1 MAQKKDNNLLLIA
14 GAVVLYFLL
23 FKKKAAKPGGGGGSG
38 SGSGAG
44 IFSSVT
50 PQQKARIK
58 ADVSKAINKLN
69 IEPEADEMDSFKKQY
84 YQDIQQCKI

>member
-1 MAQKKDNNLLLIA
+1 MANKKNNNLLLIA

-23 FKKKAAKPGGGGGSG
+23 FKKKAAKPSGGGGSG
-38 SGSGAG
+38 AGSGTM
-44 IFSSVT
+44 FSNIT
-50 PQQKARIK
+50 PQQRARIK
-58 ADVSKAINKLN
+58 ADVSKAVKSLN

>member
-1 MAQKKDNNLLLIA
+1 M
-14 GAVVLYFLL
+14 YFLL
-23 FKKKAAKPGGGGGSG
+23 FKKKTAKPGDGGGSG
-38 SGSGAG
+38 GGSGAG
-44 IFSSVT
+44 IFSNVT

-58 ADVSKAINKLN
+58 ADVSKAVNKLN

>member
-23 FKKKAAKPGGGGGSG
+23 FKKKTAKPGGRGGSGGGSG
-38 SGSGAG
+38 AG
-44 IFSSVT
+44 MFSSVT

-58 ADVSKAINKLN
+58 ADVSRAVNKLN
-69 IEPEADEMDSFKKQY
+69 IEPEADEMESFKKQY
-84 YQDIQQCKI
+84 YEDIQQCKI